1 VIHSQN
7 QINKTKETMMHQT
20 VRAAS
25 ADEVPILDLTAL
37 TAGGDIAP
45 IAAKLRH
52 ACVTTGFFYVA
63 NHGIPQSVIDELFAT
78 TKRYFDLP
86 MEQRL
91 NHRMDEKFRR
101 GFMPQGINQHPGFAP
116 DIKESYEIGV
126 DLPLSDPDVAAGLP
140 LHGPN
145 RWPEECPWLRAA
157 SEAYFE
163 QAQSLGKR
171 LLKVCAA
178 SLDMQQDHF
187 LQFCTKPMVQMR
199 LFHYPP
205 QEPMSDEKAFGV
217 APHTDYGMITLLL
230 QDPIGGLELKKRD
243 GEWIGAPYIPGT
255 LVINIGD
262 LFQRW
267 TNDTYTSNL
276 HRVVNRTGKER
287 YSIPMFFNLD
297 YNAMVS
303 CLPTCQSADNPP
315 KHAPIKSGDYLL
327 SRFRDVQ
334 KYRVAAA

>member
-1 VIHSQN
+1 MPN
-7 QINKTKETMMHQT
+7 A

-25 ADEVPILDLTAL
+25 ADEMPILDLTAL
-37 TAGGDIAP
+37 TAGGDIKP
-45 IAAKLRH
+45 IAQRMRH
-52 ACVTTGFFYVA
+52 ACLTTGFFYVA
-63 NHGIPQSVIDELFAT
+63 NHGIPQAVIDHLFAT

-91 NHRMDEKFRR
+91 THRMDERFRR

-116 DIKESYEIGV
+116 DLKESYEIGV

-145 RWPEECPWLRAA
+145 RWPAECPWLREAA
-157 SEAYFE
+157 EAYFN
-163 QAQSLGKR
+163 QAQALGKR
-171 LLKVCAA
+171 LLKVCAV
-178 SLDMQQDHF
+178 SLDMPEDYF
-187 LQFCTKPMVQMR
+187 LQFCVKPMVQMR

-243 GEWIGAPYIPGT
+243 GEWVSAPFVPGT

-267 TNDTYTSNL
+267 TNDIYTSNQ
-276 HRVVNRTGKER
+276 HRVINRTGKER
-287 YSIPMFFNLD
+287 YSVPMFFNLD
-297 YNAMVS
+297 YQSVVA
-303 CLPTCQSADNPP
+303 CLPTCQSAATPA
-315 KHAPIKSGDYLL
+315 KYEPIKSGDYLVG
-327 SRFRDVQ
+327 RFRDVQ
-334 KYRVAAA
+334 KYKVAAA

>member
-1 VIHSQN
+1 MQS
-7 QINKTKETMMHQT
+7 T
-20 VRAAS
+20 VRAAA
-25 ADEVPILDLTAL
+25 ADEMPILDLSAL
-37 TAGGDIAP
+37 NDGGDIAP
-45 IAAKLRH
+45 IAAQLRH
-52 ACVTTGFFYVA
+52 ACLTTGFFYVA
-63 NHGIPQSVIDELFAT
+63 NHGIPEPVIDDLFAT

-86 MEQRL
+86 LEQRL
-91 NHRMDEKFRR
+91 PHRMDEKYRR

-116 DIKESYEIGV
+116 DLKESYEIGV
-126 DLPLSDPDVAAGLP
+126 DLPESDPDVAAGLP

-145 RWPEECPWLRAA
+145 RWPADCPWLRTA

-163 QAQSLGKR
+163 QAQELGKR
-171 LLKVCAA
+171 LLKVCAV
-178 SLDMQQDHF
+178 SLAMPEDHF

-205 QEPMSDEKAFGV
+205 QEPVSRELLSDDKAFGV

-230 QDPIGGLELKKRD
+230 QDPIGGLELMMRN
-243 GEWIGAPYIPGT
+243 GEWVSAPYVPGT

-267 TNDTYTSNL
+267 TNDIYVSNP
-276 HRVVNRTGKER
+276 HRVINRTGKER

-297 YNAMVS
+297 YNSLVT
-303 CLPTCQSADNPP
+303 CLPSCQSATNPP
-315 KHAPIKSGDYLL
+315 KHQPIKSGDYLL

-334 KYRVAAA
+334 KYKVQAA

>member
-1 VIHSQN
+1 MLQ
-7 QINKTKETMMHQT
+7 K

-25 ADEVPILDLTAL
+25 ADEMPILDLSAL
-37 TAGGDIAP
+37 TAAGDIKP
-45 IAAKLRH
+45 IAAQLRH

-63 NHGIPQSVIDELFAT
+63 NHGIPQAVIDNLFAT

-91 NHRMDEKFRR
+91 AHRMDETFRR

-116 DIKESYEIGV
+116 DLKESYEIGV
-126 DLPLSDPDVAAGLP
+126 DLPLTDPDVAAGLP

-145 RWPEECPWLRAA
+145 RWPAECPWLREA

-163 QAQSLGKR
+163 QAKALGMR
-171 LLKVCAA
+171 LLRVCAA
-178 SLDMQQDHF
+178 SLDMPEDYF

-205 QEPMSDEKAFGV
+205 QEPVSDDKAFGV

-243 GEWIGAPYIPGT
+243 GEWVSAPFVPGT

-267 TNDTYTSNL
+267 TNDVYLSNQ
-276 HRVVNRTGKER
+276 HRVINRTGKER
-287 YSIPMFFNLD
+287 YSVPMFFNLD
-297 YNAMVS
+297 YNSLVA
-303 CLPTCQSADNPP
+303 CLPTCQSPANPA
-315 KHAPIKSGDYLL
+315 KYAPIKSGDYLVG
-327 SRFRDVQ
+327 RFRDVQ
-334 KYRVAAA
+334 KYKVAAA

>member
-1 VIHSQN
+1 
-7 QINKTKETMMHQT
+7 MHQP

-25 ADEVPILDLTAL
+25 ANEMPILDLTAL
-37 TAGGDIAP
+37 NKGGDLKP
-45 IAAKLRH
+45 IAEKMRH

-63 NHGIPQSVIDELFAT
+63 NHGIPESVVNGVFDAT
-78 TKRYFDLP
+78 RRYFDLP
-86 MEQRL
+86 IEQRMP
-91 NHRMDEKFRR
+91 HRMDEKYRR

-116 DIKESYEIGV
+116 DLKESYEIGV
-126 DLPLSDPDVAAGLP
+126 DLPLTDPDVAADLA

-145 RWPEECPWLRAA
+145 RWPADCPWLREA
-157 SEAYFE
+157 SETYFE
-163 QAQSLGKR
+163 EAQALGRR
-171 LLKVCAA
+171 LLRVSAV
-178 SLDMQQDHF
+178 SLDMPEDYF

-243 GEWIGAPYIPGT
+243 GEWVSAPYVPGT

-267 TNDTYTSNL
+267 TNDIYASNQ

-297 YNAMVS
+297 YRTLIS

-315 KHAPIKSGDYLL
+315 KYQPITSGDYLL

>member
-1 VIHSQN
+1 ME
-7 QINKTKETMMHQT
+7 ETMHQT
-20 VRAAS
+20 VRTAT
-25 ADEVPILDLTAL
+25 ADEMPILDLTAL
-37 TAGGDIAP
+37 NEGGDIAS
-45 IAAKLRH
+45 IAERLRH
-52 ACVTTGFFYVA
+52 ACVNTGFLYIT
-63 NHGIPQSVIDELFAT
+63 NHGIPQTAIDDLFTA

-91 NHRMDEKFRR
+91 THRMDEKYRR

-116 DIKESYEIGV
+116 DVKESYEIGV
-126 DLPLSDPDVAAGLP
+126 DLPLADPDVAADLP

-145 RWPEECPWLRAA
+145 RWPAECPWLRSA
-157 SEAYFE
+157 SEAYFAQG
-163 QAQSLGKR
+163 QALGKR

-178 SLDMQQDHF
+178 SLGMPEDYF

-205 QEPMSDEKAFGV
+205 QPPVTDDKAFGV

-243 GEWIGAPYIPGT
+243 GEWVSAPYIPGT

-267 TNDTYTSNL
+267 TNDTYTSNQ

-287 YSIPMFFNLD
+287 YSIPIFFNLD
-297 YNAMVS
+297 YSAMVS
-303 CLPTCQSADNPP
+303 CLPTCQSASNPA
-315 KHAPIKSGDYLL
+315 KYAPIKSGDYLL

-334 KYRVAAA
+334 KYRVVAA